1 MKGGCACIQKVESW
15 FSSGGV
21 HEAFICETLDDA
33 KQAMEI
39 CLKNS
44 EIGVILVS
52 KPVAR
57 MIPEMIREAKTSPR
71 MIPVISIIPDIGDQ
85 AEVCGGTA

>member
-1 MKGGCACIQKVESW
+1 MKVAVLAFKRLSLG
-15 FSSGGV
+15 FLLGGV

-85 AEVCGGTA
+85 PEVCGGTA